1 MLCGNCPNSA
11 VLNNRFLSR
20 HYGMMKV
27 ITELRFVC
35 RRCRSQRYRL
45 RLVPD
50 HLAKKS
56 RFGCSGFAAYMKS
69 IWTDEQKQRTNTA
82 TPLAPLLPGAAAKVQ
97 LTILLTKATPKAA
110 AGLFRSPGAADRR
123 TRHTTGDGSLGSSI
137 S

>member
-1 MLCGNCPNSA
+1 MPYGMLESKNKDGTQWRMKTVYDLMRHHTALEVICGNCPNSA

-50 HLAKKS
+50 HLGEK
-56 RFGCSGFAAYMKS
+56 
-69 IWTDEQKQRTNTA
+69 E
-82 TPLAPLLPGAAAKVQ
+82 PLRMQ
-97 LTILLTKATPKAA
+97 W
-110 AGLFRSPGAADRR
+110 FRGVYEKHLD
-123 TRHTTGDGSLGSSI
+123 
-137 S
+137 